1 MSPQNSIKHAIERC
15 GLKYCAEAFFAIFID
30 LSPELL
36 SKAKSEIA
44 ATVEKELPNLN
55 DHLEFQSIDD
65 IMHMFDLKEPEK
77 TLPQNGILTSI
88 YTKLALK
95 NL

>member
-1 MSPQNSIKHAIERC
+1 MSPQHSITHAIEKC
-15 GLKYCAEAFFAIFID
+15 GLKYCNEAFFAVFID

-36 SKAKSEIA
+36 SKAKNGIA
-44 ATVEKELPNLN
+44 ALVEKELPNLN
-55 DHLEFQSIDD
+55 DHLEFQSIED
-65 IMHMFDLKEPEK
+65 IMRMFDLKEPEK